1 MGSAAVIVGDAL
13 SFLTRGRLQAA
24 KLVMVSARGMED
36 VEEWHSVAYRLG
48 PDEKATLV
56 DFRKV
61 KWPAR
66 DWHAV
71 RMGVEADEI
80 L

>member
-1 MGSAAVIVGDAL
+1 MC
-13 SFLTRGRLQAA
+13 
-24 KLVMVSARGMED
+24 MVSTKGMED

-56 DFRKV
+56 DFEKR
-61 KWPAR
+61 KWPAG
-66 DWHAV
+66 DWYAA
-71 RMGVEADEI
+71 RMGVEADET

>member
-1 MGSAAVIVGDAL
+1 MS
-13 SFLTRGRLQAA
+13 
-24 KLVMVSARGMED
+24 MVSAKAMQD

-56 DFRKV
+56 DLARV
-61 KWPAR
+61 KWPAG
-66 DWHAV
+66 DWHAS
-71 RMGVEADEI
+71 RMGVEVDET